1 MTTKNVGLLWLL
13 KEKYG
18 FQEAVGSGIGPEDYD
33 SYLKSILICANGD
46 GTLAPEE
53 REWVIGQASAYS
65 ASDSLV
71 EELKFYK
78 ADEDIEKVVS
88 RAPLATTSF
97 KRNLVYDT
105 IMACSA
111 DGEYSDQERVTVTKM
126 AAKLGIS
133 QDIVQQIE
141 KICIEE
147 IKLREKRVKLMY
159 PEDSP
164 I

>member
-1 MTTKNVGLLWLL
+1 MTTKNVGLLWLI

-18 FQEAVGSGIGPEDYD
+18 FQEAEIPAISPEDYD

-53 REWVIGQASAYS
+53 REWVIGHASAYS

-78 ADEDIEKVVS
+78 ADEDIEKVMS
-88 RAPLATTSF
+88 RVPLATNGF
-97 KRNLVYDT
+97 KRHLVYDT

-126 AAKLGIS
+126 VAKLGIS

-141 KICIEE
+141 KLCIEE
-147 IKLREKRVKLMY
+147 IKLREKRLKLMY
-159 PEDSP
+159 PEGSP
-164 I
+164 M

>member
-1 MTTKNVGLLWLL
+1 MTTKDEGLLWLV
-13 KEKYG
+13 KERYNFRKTP
-18 FQEAVGSGIGPEDYD
+18 SPEGYD
-33 SYLKSILICANGD
+33 SYIKSMLICVNGD

-53 REWVIGQASAYS
+53 REWVVGFASAFG

-71 EELKFYK
+71 EELKSYK
-78 ADEDIEKVVS
+78 ADDEDIEKVISNAPEANAS
-88 RAPLATTSF
+88 R
-97 KRNLVYDT
+97 RYLVYDA
-105 IMACSA
+105 IMACSV
-111 DGEYSDQERVTVTKM
+111 DGEYSDQERATITKM

-133 QDIVQQIE
+133 QDTVEQIE

-159 PEDSP
+159 PEGAP

>member
-13 KEKYG
+13 KEKYT
-18 FQEAVGSGIGPEDYD
+18 FRASAGSEDYE

-53 REWVIGQASAYS
+53 REWVVGFASAYS

-71 EELKFYK
+71 EELKSYK
-78 ADEDIEKVVS
+78 ADEDIEKVIS
-88 RAPLATTSF
+88 RAPIANAL
-97 KRNLVYDT
+97 RRYLVYDT

-111 DGEYSDQERVTVTKM
+111 DGEYNDQERVTVTKM
-126 AAKLGIS
+126 GAKLGIS
-133 QDIVQQIE
+133 QDIVEQIE

-147 IKLREKRVKLMY
+147 IKLRGKRVKLMY
-159 PEDSP
+159 PEGAP

>member
-13 KEKYG
+13 KEKYA
-18 FQEAVGSGIGPEDYD
+18 FQEAVGPEDYD

-53 REWVIGQASAYS
+53 REWVVGQASAYS
-65 ASDSLV
+65 ASDSLI

-88 RAPLATTSF
+88 RAPLANVF
-97 KRNLVYDT
+97 KRYLVYDT

-147 IKLREKRVKLMY
+147 IKLREKRAKLMY

-164 I
+164 M

>member
-1 MTTKNVGLLWLL
+1 MATKDEGLLWLF
-13 KEKYG
+13 KEKYT
-18 FQEAVGSGIGPEDYD
+18 FRKYPSPEAYD
-33 SYLKSILICANGD
+33 SYLKSILVCASGD
-46 GTLAPEE
+46 RTLAPEE
-53 REWVIGQASAYS
+53 RDWVVGFASAFG

-71 EELKFYK
+71 EELKSYK
-78 ADEDIEKVVS
+78 ADEDIEKVISNAPVANAS
-88 RAPLATTSF
+88 R
-97 KRNLVYDT
+97 RYLVYDA

-111 DGEYSDQERVTVTKM
+111 DAEYSDQERATITKM

-133 QDIVQQIE
+133 QDTVEQIE

-159 PEDSP
+159 PEGAP

>member
-13 KEKYG
+13 KDRYG
-18 FQEAVGSGIGPEDYD
+18 LQEAAGPEDSD

-53 REWVIGQASAYS
+53 REWVVGLASAHS
-65 ASDSLV
+65 VSDSLV
-71 EELKFYK
+71 EEIKFYK
-78 ADEDIEKVVS
+78 ADEDIEKVIS
-88 RAPLATTSF
+88 RAPQANVF
-97 KRNLVYDT
+97 KRYLVYDT
-105 IMACSA
+105 IMACSS

-133 QDIVQQIE
+133 QDIVEQIE

-147 IKLREKRVKLMY
+147 IKLREKRLKLMY
-159 PEDSP
+159 PEGSP
-164 I
+164 M

>member
-1 MTTKNVGLLWLL
+1 MATNDEGLLWLL
-13 KEKYG
+13 KEKYS
-18 FQEAVGSGIGPEDYD
+18 FRKSASPENYD

-46 GTLAPEE
+46 GRLAPEE
-53 REWVIGQASAYS
+53 RDWVVGFASAFS

-71 EELKFYK
+71 EELKSYK
-78 ADEDIEKVVS
+78 ADEDIEKVIS
-88 RAPLATTSF
+88 NAPVANAL
-97 KRNLVYDT
+97 RRYLVYDT

-111 DGEYSDQERVTVTKM
+111 DAEYSDQERATISKM

-133 QDIVQQIE
+133 QDIVEQIE

-159 PEDSP
+159 PEGAP
-164 I
+164 M

>member
-13 KEKYG
+13 KDKYT
-18 FQEAVGSGIGPEDYD
+18 FREAAGSEDYD

-53 REWVIGQASAYS
+53 RDWVVGFASAYS

-71 EELKFYK
+71 EELKSYK
-78 ADEDIEKVVS
+78 ADEDIEKVIGDDPEASGS
-88 RAPLATTSF
+88 R
-97 KRNLVYDT
+97 RYLVYDA

-133 QDIVQQIE
+133 QDIVEQIE

-147 IKLREKRVKLMY
+147 IKLREKRLKLMY
-159 PEDSP
+159 PEGSP
-164 I
+164 M

>member
-1 MTTKNVGLLWLL
+1 MTTKEKGLLWLV
-13 KEKYG
+13 KERYK
-18 FQEAVGSGIGPEDYD
+18 FRKTPSPEGYD
-33 SYLKSILICANGD
+33 SYIKSMLICVNGD

-53 REWVIGQASAYS
+53 REWVVGFASAFG

-71 EELKFYK
+71 EELKSYK
-78 ADEDIEKVVS
+78 ADEDIEKAIGD
-88 RAPLATTSF
+88 APEANGSG
-97 KRNLVYDT
+97 RYVVYDA

-111 DGEYSDQERVTVTKM
+111 DGEYSDQERATITKM

-133 QDIVQQIE
+133 QDIVEQIE

-159 PEDSP
+159 PEGAP